1 MLRDLKDYM
10 DLDGELSG
18 VLVGNNGQWMKI
30 ISPKGLPRGNLILEL
45 YVSNA
50 KNFAK
55 LSLENH

>member
-1 MLRDLKDYM
+1 M